1 MDKANELSNFI
12 FELGQL
18 KQIKRSGWRL
28 LGIENPESIAEHNLR
43 AAQIGYILAR
53 LEKYPKPEEVCT
65 ILVFHELAE
74 CRIGDIDKVAN
85 RYVSYNEKS
94 VINDQTNALGELGAS
109 IKNEAEKILS
119 KDTKEGII
127 AKDADWLETA
137 FTAKEY
143 QEKGYDT
150 KDWIEN
156 MVSRIKTKSAKSLA
170 KSLMK
175 SSSIDWWKGLKK
187 F

>member
-1 MDKANELSNFI
+1 
-12 FELGQL
+12 
-18 KQIKRSGWRL
+18 
-28 LGIENPESIAEHNLR
+28 
-43 AAQIGYILAR
+43 
-53 LEKYPKPEEVCT
+53 
-65 ILVFHELAE
+65 
-74 CRIGDIDKVAN
+74 
-85 RYVSYNEKS
+85 